1 MIVFIC
7 LLKRINCG
15 KYSEKEVVI
24 TVRLSEFTEK
34 KGGRE
39 KRGQGEKRGEERKR
53 EPERAPAS
61 WVKKA

>member
-1 MIVFIC
+1 M
-7 LLKRINCG
+7 
-15 KYSEKEVVI
+15 I